1 MSVEAG
7 GFGDFFGYFCLG
19 LFVLVFVGVGIYLIL
34 RSKRDK
40 EKARQ
45 SLNWPATSGKVLAAR
60 MIESTST
67 DSDGDSSTTYRAH
80 VQYEYEVMGASYTN
94 DKVNVGMVVST
105 SSTKKAQETLARY
118 PVGSTVKVYY
128 DPNNPADSV
137 LEQKASSNLTLILG
151 IIFLGIGLCLVLPVG
166 IIILASLIGGGA

>member
-1 MSVEAG
+1 MESVGSDYGQLFGFLCVG
-7 GFGDFFGYFCLG
+7 GFVLIFVLIG
-19 LFVLVFVGVGIYLIL
+19 LFLLL

-40 EKARQ
+40 AKAAQ
-45 SLNWPATSGKVLAAR
+45 SLNWPSAVGKVIDSR

-67 DSDGDSSTTYRAH
+67 DSDGDSSTTYRPH

-94 DKVNVGMVVST
+94 DKIKVGMVVST
-105 SSTKKAQETLARY
+105 SAVKKVQETLARF

-151 IIFLGIGLCLVLPVG
+151 IIFLGVGLCMVLPIG
-166 IIILASLIGGGA
+166 IVMLLSFFPGS

>member
-1 MSVEAG
+1 MESAGNEFGQVFGYLCVG
-7 GFGDFFGYFCLG
+7 GFVLIFVLIG
-19 LFVLVFVGVGIYLIL
+19 LFLLL

-40 EKARQ
+40 EKAAQ
-45 SLNWPATSGKVLAAR
+45 SLKWPSVVGKVVEAR
-60 MIESTST
+60 MLESTST

-80 VQYEYEVMGASYTN
+80 VKYEYEIAGAWYTN
-94 DKVNVGMVVST
+94 DKIGVGMVVST
-105 SSTKKAQETLARY
+105 SGTKKAQETLARY

-151 IIFLGIGLCLVLPVG
+151 IIFLAVGLCMVLPIGIVLLVG
-166 IIILASLIGGGA
+166 IASGG